1 MIYSVLTG
9 DIVNSSSLSVEE
21 RKLLLSTLKD
31 AGKLFA
37 DETLPA
43 YKILRGDSF
52 QGIIATPE
60 KALEMAVLIRLLV
73 KMKFEKHV
81 DARVAIGLGE
91 VSVLTDNIDE
101 CDGEAFRNSGQL
113 LEQKSHHYL
122 LFRSSWEEV
131 NHELEVHCRMLD
143 LLIKGWTQ
151 QQSEAVWER
160 INGLN
165 QTETAE
171 KLGISQASVNKRLQ
185 LSHWDDFQL
194 IIKRYQQLIN
204 LKLKT
209 NA

>member
-9 DIVNSSSLSVEE
+9 DIVNSSRLGVEE
-21 RKLLLSTLKD
+21 RKLLLSALKD
-31 AGKLFA
+31 VGNLFA
-37 DETLPA
+37 DKSLPA

-52 QGIIATPE
+52 QGIIAAPE
-60 KALEMAVLIRLLV
+60 DALDIAVLIRLLI
-73 KMKFEKHV
+73 KMKFDKHV

-91 VSVLTDNIDE
+91 VTLLTDNIDE

-122 LFRSSWEEV
+122 LFRSPWEEI
-131 NHELEVHCRMLD
+131 NNELEVHCRMLD

-160 INGLN
+160 MNGLN

>member
-9 DIVNSSSLSVEE
+9 DIVNSSSLAVEQ
-21 RKLLLSTLKD
+21 RKLLLSTLKE
-31 AGKLFA
+31 AGKLFT
-37 DETLPA
+37 DKSLPA

-52 QGIIATPE
+52 QGITSVPE
-60 KALEMAVLIRLLV
+60 KALETAILIRLLI
-73 KMKFEKHV
+73 KMKFEKQV

-91 VSVLTDNIDE
+91 VSLLTDNIDE

-113 LEQKSHHYL
+113 LEQKTTHYL
-122 LFRSSWEEV
+122 LFRGPWEQI
-131 NHELEVHCRMLD
+131 NDELEVHCRMLD
-143 LLIKGWTQ
+143 LLVKGWTQ

-160 INGLN
+160 MNGLN
-165 QTETAE
+165 QTETAD

-185 LSHWDDFQL
+185 LAHWDDFQL

-204 LKLKT
+204 LKLKN